1 MTKISDESYKVKAAI
16 FKALAHPTR
25 LFILDE
31 LNKNEKCVC
40 ELTDLIGADTSTVS
54 KHLSVLREAGLV
66 TNEKRGNQVY
76 YFSMCSCLNEFISCV
91 ENVYKNNIKDKLS
104 KL

>member
-1 MTKISDESYKVKAAI
+1 MVKFNDEVYKAKAAI

-31 LNKNEKCVC
+31 IEKKPKCVC
-40 ELTDLIGADTSTVS
+40 ELTAKIGVDTSTVS

-66 TNEKRGNQVY
+66 NNEKRGNQVF
-76 YFSMCSCLNEFISCV
+76 YFSTCSCLNGFISCV
-91 ENVYKNNIKDKLS
+91 EKVYKDSIKNKLS